1 MLSIVADQAGD
12 VVHLHADLAGLE
24 ALEHAIA
31 SLRQRVANGECEDSH
46 LFSQA
51 WGGAELTES
60 MLPQEQSSGCR
71 QVHHL
76 KLYGWTQGW
85 AHKHGLSKD
94 AP

>member
-1 MLSIVADQAGD
+1 MLSIVAEQSGD
-12 VVHLHADLAGLE
+12 VVYLHADLAGLE
-24 ALEHAIA
+24 ALEKAIS
-31 SLRQRVANGECEDSH
+31 SLRQRVGKGECEDSH
-46 LFSQA
+46 LFSES

-60 MLPQEQSSGCR
+60 MLLQEQSSGCR

-76 KLYGWTQGW
+76 KLYGWTLDW

>member
-1 MLSIVADQAGD
+1 MLSIVAEPAGD
-12 VVHLHADLAGLE
+12 VVYLHADLAGLE
-24 ALEHAIA
+24 ALEHAIS

-51 WGGAELTES
+51 WGGGDLMET
-60 MLPQEQSSGCR
+60 MLSQEQSSGCT

-76 KLYGWTQGW
+76 KFYGWTDEW

-94 AP
+94 AA